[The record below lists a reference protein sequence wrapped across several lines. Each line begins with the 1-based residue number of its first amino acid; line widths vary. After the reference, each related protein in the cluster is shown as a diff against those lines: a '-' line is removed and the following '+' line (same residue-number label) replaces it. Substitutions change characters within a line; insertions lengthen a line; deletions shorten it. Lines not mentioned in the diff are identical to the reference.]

1 MQARLLSE
9 AAAAVN
15 GSGTPH
21 APAEGGHGETE
32 PGFHADL
39 SGGILFALVA
49 LTIGVLIRSVN
60 KYVPL
65 PYTVLLL
72 VAGALLA
79 ILDFYVDLG
88 GLGVSLDTWIS
99 IEAHLLFF
107 IFLPALIFGSA
118 FSVDPHI
125 FFRQIGQI
133 LILAIPAVGVA
144 TVLTAAFGVYAMDI
158 GTWNAGMAFG
168 AMLSATD
175 PVAVVA
181 LLKELGA
188 PEQLALGIEGES
200 LFNDG
205 TAAAL
210 FLLFAGAMRG
220 EVSSVEEQVA
230 FFFQIA
236 LGGSAIGLAVGL
248 LVAAWLV
255 WQRWDPITQ
264 VAVTIIAAYTTFIVA
279 EGMMHVSGVLAVVVL
294 GLILAASGRTSIRD
308 HEAMHYFWEMIEF
321 IANTVVFVL
330 AGLLITKRGFLDPL
344 IEWND
349 WLLLL
354 ALYAVLLVVRAVAIA
369 VFWPCLRATGYGLGG
384 REFAVMTWAGL
395 RGAVGLILALQVAN
409 NELHGEPQGAIVGHR
424 FLFFMAG
431 ITVLTLLVNG
441 TTTGPL
447 VKYLGIGAPT
457 AGKIRMFKRAVA
469 AVERAY
475 AAKRAAMRSDEFFRA
490 VDWNTADGFAAA
502 PDDSSAETDLRDLR
516 QRYIG
521 MVKREYQQALSQG
534 WLSAPAFRVLM
545 EAASSAQDTLDK
557 PMSEWQN
564 VLEELDELSWGAWL
578 QWGFASFCGSADFDR
593 VAHEY
598 ELCAGFIQ
606 AHLKTRPFLDIIA
619 GGFYKRLL
627 AEEEDA
633 MVAEARVR
641 MEASCQEPAVTR
653 ALQTRHAIRVLISKM
668 TQKAELLCE
677 HGEMEAKELEE
688 VVAVLEGAWDAAE
701 LCTSIRVDD
710 VSQLREAMFLNQ
722 LSEDVIGRLLDA
734 RAEVRTLKPGT
745 VLAAQ
750 GVKSNTCIVIL
761 SGLVNLYE
769 PASPFDEETEAT
781 AAAPDEAAA
790 AAAAAPATPEAS
802 ASRAPAGPPPRPGD
816 VATPEQLDACSR
828 GRLVDTLS
836 WGSVVGA
843 LGMLTGRAAAVTA
856 VARTAVRAVVL
867 RQRDVFPLI
876 KSAQGPVGVPFR
888 AVAPLEEA
896 LCRMAALLECEVE
909 MPPRFRGI
917 PTQELRA
924 LLARA
929 QLVRPSPFRPVRLS
943 DTVMMVT
950 GALLA
955 PTAEARDKA
964 QRVLAHLRG
973 RPEGSLFG
981 PVGSSMAPRSVAN
994 STAAAAAA
1002 RRAGANLFPIPVSTR
1017 NHHIV
1022 YGSTGSD
1029 GPRTGTPH
1037 NGAFFGSDCELH
1049 RADAQ
1054 SGAGKTAAVASG
1066 TPRGR
1071 TRGLSSP
1078 GPAPL
1083 AAAASAAAELRPD
1096 GAVDGTTGG
1105 DAAGRDDEGDDH
1117 GHGND
1122 DDDDDDDD
1130 GIADVTVA
1138 RAHSDGD
1145 IGAALRAGDPDA
1157 AGRAARAPRRR
1168 RDSGESG
1175 DSSDSDSGGGSTIGD
1190 DDEDA
1195 VCVELGEMDDAL
1207 ASRRPAGQA
1216 APSSVAVGGVVVSV
1230 DGPGGPMLVPAEL
1243 APQGGGQAEPGAATQ
1258 PAAAGSSGLAAAG
1271 SPKSPGGSSTGSK
1284 GFELLL
1290 PIRLEAPLRPPCRAW
1305 LEEAAAS
1312 PRAEADAV
1320 PGASAEGAAGGGG
1333 SAAGDGIELSA
1344 SPQPGQSLS
1353 AQLSDGGAFR
1363 VKGHASGQAFDA
1375 EYAAKKDATRHL
1387 PAQYVTDTGERIA
1400 LQMSDFTVVQA
1411 AAGGHVA
1418 GEALPR
1424 LASTGSLDK
1433 GGSCAVVLPDDS
1445 SAFRWFA
1452 PGTRLL
1458 VIPREL
1464 VKAATRR
1471 AAKHAHAIRQ
1481 EERAAQRLDAHFEK
1495 QLKRRKAMP
1504 RDSAAK
1510 MRGFAKAVGRMAVAS
1525 RSKRRLGGEGE
1536 AGQQMRRRQHS
1547 ATHGGMG

>member
-1 MQARLLSE
+1 
-9 AAAAVN
+9 
-15 GSGTPH
+15 
-21 APAEGGHGETE
+21 
-32 PGFHADL
+32 
-39 SGGILFALVA
+39 
-49 LTIGVLIRSVN
+49 
-60 KYVPL
+60 
-65 PYTVLLL
+65 
-72 VAGALLA
+72 
-79 ILDFYVDLG
+79 
-88 GLGVSLDTWIS
+88 
-99 IEAHLLFF
+99 
-107 IFLPALIFGSA
+107 
-118 FSVDPHI
+118 
-125 FFRQIGQI
+125 
-133 LILAIPAVGVA
+133 
-144 TVLTAAFGVYAMDI
+144 MDI

-490 VDWNTADGFAAA
+490 VDWNTADGFVLPLLEELTAAASRADKDAQARRAAAGAPLAMTGSSAAPESEPGASAAPDAASDAAGSAGGVAVAKAAAAASPGAGAVKRAATPLSVGGFLCFATRACCERDTSARARSRALHGDAGLCRRCCGRRGASAWTWGSPPPEAADPLDGADGAGVVAKTAGGGCCFSCSRRPSVRSRRTAAVDALPVLSVTGKQHRRGGQADAPSPGPRLARMPSLADALQAAA

-761 SGLVNLYE
+761 SGLVNLY
-769 PASPFDEETEAT
+769 
-781 AAAPDEAAA
+781 
-790 AAAAAPATPEAS
+790 
-802 ASRAPAGPPPRPGD
+802 
-816 VATPEQLDACSR
+816 
-828 GRLVDTLS
+828 
-836 WGSVVGA
+836 
-843 LGMLTGRAAAVTA
+843 
-856 VARTAVRAVVL
+856 
-867 RQRDVFPLI
+867 
-876 KSAQGPVGVPFR
+876 
-888 AVAPLEEA
+888 
-896 LCRMAALLECEVE
+896 
-909 MPPRFRGI
+909 
-917 PTQELRA
+917 
-924 LLARA
+924 
-929 QLVRPSPFRPVRLS
+929 
-943 DTVMMVT
+943 
-950 GALLA
+950 
-955 PTAEARDKA
+955 
-964 QRVLAHLRG
+964 
-973 RPEGSLFG
+973 
-981 PVGSSMAPRSVAN
+981 
-994 STAAAAAA
+994 
-1002 RRAGANLFPIPVSTR
+1002 
-1017 NHHIV
+1017 
-1022 YGSTGSD
+1022 
-1029 GPRTGTPH
+1029 
-1037 NGAFFGSDCELH
+1037 
-1049 RADAQ
+1049 
-1054 SGAGKTAAVASG
+1054 
-1066 TPRGR
+1066 
-1071 TRGLSSP
+1071 
-1078 GPAPL
+1078 
-1083 AAAASAAAELRPD
+1083 
-1096 GAVDGTTGG
+1096 
-1105 DAAGRDDEGDDH
+1105 
-1117 GHGND
+1117 
-1122 DDDDDDDD
+1122 
-1130 GIADVTVA
+1130 
-1138 RAHSDGD
+1138 
-1145 IGAALRAGDPDA
+1145 
-1157 AGRAARAPRRR
+1157 
-1168 RDSGESG
+1168 
-1175 DSSDSDSGGGSTIGD
+1175 
-1190 DDEDA
+1190 
-1195 VCVELGEMDDAL
+1195 
-1207 ASRRPAGQA
+1207 
-1216 APSSVAVGGVVVSV
+1216 
-1230 DGPGGPMLVPAEL
+1230 
-1243 APQGGGQAEPGAATQ
+1243 
-1258 PAAAGSSGLAAAG
+1258 
-1271 SPKSPGGSSTGSK
+1271 
-1284 GFELLL
+1284 
-1290 PIRLEAPLRPPCRAW
+1290 
-1305 LEEAAAS
+1305 
-1312 PRAEADAV
+1312 
-1320 PGASAEGAAGGGG
+1320 
-1333 SAAGDGIELSA
+1333 
-1344 SPQPGQSLS
+1344 
-1353 AQLSDGGAFR
+1353 
-1363 VKGHASGQAFDA
+1363 
-1375 EYAAKKDATRHL
+1375 
-1387 PAQYVTDTGERIA
+1387 
-1400 LQMSDFTVVQA
+1400 
-1411 AAGGHVA
+1411 
-1418 GEALPR
+1418 
-1424 LASTGSLDK
+1424 
-1433 GGSCAVVLPDDS
+1433 
-1445 SAFRWFA
+1445 
-1452 PGTRLL
+1452 
-1458 VIPREL
+1458 
-1464 VKAATRR
+1464 
-1471 AAKHAHAIRQ
+1471 
-1481 EERAAQRLDAHFEK
+1481 
-1495 QLKRRKAMP
+1495 
-1504 RDSAAK
+1504 
-1510 MRGFAKAVGRMAVAS
+1510 
-1525 RSKRRLGGEGE
+1525 
-1536 AGQQMRRRQHS
+1536 
-1547 ATHGGMG
+1547 

>member
-88 GLGVSLDTWIS
+88 GLGVSLDTWIN

-781 AAAPDEAAA
+781 AAAAPDEAAA
-790 AAAAAPATPEAS
+790 AAAATPAAS

-981 PVGSSMAPRSVAN
+981 PVGSSMAPQSVAN

-1071 TRGLSSP
+1071 PRGLSSP

-1083 AAAASAAAELRPD
+1083 AAAACAAAELRPN
-1096 GAVDGTTGG
+1096 GAADGTTGG

-1117 GHGND
+1117 GLGN
-1122 DDDDDDDD
+1122 DDDDDDD

-1145 IGAALRAGDPDA
+1145 IGAALRASDPDA